1 VPILA
6 HLLGYALDMSNPYE
20 TARPWTPQEEK
31 VAAVIVHVA
40 AIFFEFFAPIIGYI
54 FLKDKGPFVQHHAK
68 ESLNFSITV
77 LLIGIVLAISIIGLV
92 IIWWALPAYWI
103 ICRVIAALQT
113 SQGKFFRYPLTIR
126 FIK

>member
-1 VPILA
+1 
-6 HLLGYALDMSNPYE
+6 MSNPYE
-20 TARPWTPQEEK
+20 TARPWNPQEEK
-31 VAAVIVHVA
+31 IAAVIVHVA
-40 AIFFEFFAPIIGYI
+40 AIFFEFFAPIIGYL

-92 IIWWALPAYWI
+92 IIWWALPAYWV

-113 SQGKFFRYPLTIR
+113 SQGKFFKYPLTIR

>member
-1 VPILA
+1 
-6 HLLGYALDMSNPYE
+6 MSNPYE

-54 FLKDKGPFVQHHAK
+54 FLKDKGPFVLHHAK

-77 LLIGIVLAISIIGLV
+77 LLIAIVLAISIIGLA

-113 SQGKFFRYPLTIR
+113 SQGKFFKYPLTIR

>member
-1 VPILA
+1 
-6 HLLGYALDMSNPYE
+6 MSNPYE

-31 VAAVIVHVA
+31 VAAVIVHAA
-40 AIFFEFFAPIIGYI
+40 AIFFEFFAPIIGYL

-77 LLIGIVLAISIIGLV
+77 LLIGIVLAISIIGWA

>member
-1 VPILA
+1 MPILA
-6 HLLGYALDMSNPYE
+6 HLVGYALDMSNPYE

-40 AIFFEFFAPIIGYI
+40 AIFFEFFAPIIGYL
-54 FLKDKGPFVQHHAK
+54 FLKDKGPFVLHHAK
-68 ESLNFSITV
+68 ESLNFSLTV
-77 LLIGIVLAISIIGLV
+77 LIIAILVAITIVGLFFLWVVAI
-92 IIWWALPAYWI
+92 YWTV
-103 ICRVIAALQT
+103 CRVIAALQT

>member
-1 VPILA
+1 
-6 HLLGYALDMSNPYE
+6 MSNPYE

-31 VAAVIVHVA
+31 IAAVIVHVA
-40 AIFFEFFAPIIGYI
+40 AIFFEFFAPIIGYL
-54 FLKDKGPFVQHHAK
+54 FLKDKGPFVKHHAK

-113 SQGKFFRYPLTIR
+113 SQGKFFKYPLTIR

>member
-6 HLLGYALDMSNPYE
+6 HPFGYALDMSNPYE

-68 ESLNFSITV
+68 ESLNFSLTV
-77 LLIGIVLAISIIGLV
+77 LILVILLAISIVGWFLF
-92 IIWWALPAYWI
+92 WAVPIYWTV
-103 ICRVIAALQT
+103 CRVIAALQT

>member
-1 VPILA
+1 
-6 HLLGYALDMSNPYE
+6 MSNPYE

-68 ESLNFSITV
+68 ESLNFSLTV
-77 LLIGIVLAISIIGLV
+77 LIIAIGMAITIVGLLFLWV
-92 IIWWALPAYWI
+92 VPIYWAV
-103 ICRVIAALQT
+103 CRVIAALQT

>member
-1 VPILA
+1 
-6 HLLGYALDMSNPYE
+6 MSNPYE

-31 VAAVIVHVA
+31 IAAVIVHVA
-40 AIFFEFFAPIIGYI
+40 AIFFEFFAPIIGYL
-54 FLKDKGPFVQHHAK
+54 FLKDKGPFVKHHAK

-77 LLIGIVLAISIIGLV
+77 LLIGIVLAISIIGWA
-92 IIWWALPAYWI
+92 IIWAVPAYWV

-113 SQGKFFRYPLTIR
+113 SQGKFFKYPLTIR